1 MPENET
7 LLLSAEQ
14 NYEKFY
20 ESEIIMRKNFVFP
33 PFCDI
38 ALVSLSSAEEACLA
52 TFAEDFGRDLR
63 ETHKNDF
70 SDIPLMI
77 FGPFDAPVYKIGGKF
92 RKQIIIKH
100 KNNARTRELF
110 ALLLRKHGKAASG
123 KIGISIDINPNNI

>member
-1 MPENET
+1 
-7 LLLSAEQ
+7 
-14 NYEKFY
+14 
-20 ESEIIMRKNFVFP
+20 MRKNFVFP

-38 ALVSLSSAEEACLA
+38 ALVSLSSVEEAILGV
-52 TFAEDFGRDLR
+52 FAEDFGGDLR
-63 ETHKNDF
+63 ETHKNEF

-110 ALLLRKHGKAASG
+110 ALMLRRHGKSAGG
-123 KIGISIDINPNNI
+123 KIGISIDINPSNI